1 MSLIPDIDM
10 QVRVFDVASMSCS
23 HVLAGHTE
31 IVMCLDTCVSSSG
44 RTLIVT
50 GSKDN
55 SVSFSFFICPYSSCG
70 LFLSPLPSTSCGLSL
85 SLSLSVSG
93 RCAYK

>member
-1 MSLIPDIDM
+1 M
-10 QVRVFDVASMSCS
+10 FDVASMSCS

-44 RTLIVT
+44 RTLVVT

-55 SVSFSFFICPYSSCG
+55 SVSFSIFVSHMAVAGSFS
-70 LFLSPLPSTSCGLSL
+70 LFECLVPLDIQSPLS
-85 SLSLSVSG
+85 
-93 RCAYK
+93 

>member
-1 MSLIPDIDM
+1 M
-10 QVRVFDVASMSCS
+10 FDVASMSCS

-44 RTLIVT
+44 RTLVVT

-55 SVSFSFFICPYSSCG
+55 SVSFSFF
-70 LFLSPLPSTSCGLSL
+70 
-85 SLSLSVSG
+85 VSHMAVAG
-93 RCAYK
+93 SFYCSHV